1 MALKFSPKM
10 KLSGILKE
18 KITDVNLYEYYLIRI
33 VPLNERGEICV
44 KKFKILLV
52 LVVIAGGVF
61 AYFQHKQTKM
71 HEFMTYHNDIW
82 VPTVAET
89 EHQLKDLIG
98 KTKESENN
106 DEMRKLSNMVE
117 EEGLPVIQKSLKKF
131 QEVDLK
137 NKEIKKLNQKTIET
151 EESRIIVLK
160 TLRDYGKDE
169 QIFDAVQHAE
179 EKMKEKTKE
188 TVDYKQELMDKYNLE
203 EVTTEKV
210 RGVKKIKPK

>member
-10 KLSGILKE
+10 KLSIILMQ
-18 KITDVNLYEYYLIRI
+18 KITDVYLYEYYLIRI
-33 VPLNERGEICV
+33 VHLNERGELCV

-82 VPTVAET
+82 VPTVAVT

-106 DEMRKLSNMVE
+106 EKMRKLCNMAE
-117 EEGLPVIQKSLKKF
+117 AEDLPVIQKRLKK
-131 QEVDLK
+131 L
-137 NKEIKKLNQKTIET
+137 
-151 EESRIIVLK
+151 
-160 TLRDYGKDE
+160 
-169 QIFDAVQHAE
+169 
-179 EKMKEKTKE
+179 
-188 TVDYKQELMDKYNLE
+188 
-203 EVTTEKV
+203 
-210 RGVKKIKPK
+210 

>member
-89 EHQLKDLIG
+89 ED
-98 KTKESENN
+98 
-106 DEMRKLSNMVE
+106 RKSTR
-117 EEGLPVIQKSLKKF
+117 
-131 QEVDLK
+131 
-137 NKEIKKLNQKTIET
+137 LNSSQVSI
-151 EESRIIVLK
+151 S
-160 TLRDYGKDE
+160 Y
-169 QIFDAVQHAE
+169 A
-179 EKMKEKTKE
+179 
-188 TVDYKQELMDKYNLE
+188 
-203 EVTTEKV
+203 
-210 RGVKKIKPK
+210 